1 MTSIKIEL
9 DRAIL
14 GQVPGKLSN
23 FSTVLDKFVQRAATE
38 AGRTMKLEAP
48 KALTTLTNSVVVE
61 REASGSYL
69 VRPTAN
75 YAAAVNAGARPH
87 KPPLMPLV
95 LWLKYTKRVSDQHEL
110 QRRARGL
117 QRAIARNGTRA
128 NPFLQRTAA
137 ASQSRAMQLVRKG
150 VAQAASEAFSK

>member
-1 MTSIKIEL
+1 
-9 DRAIL
+9 
-14 GQVPGKLSN
+14 KLSN

-95 LWLKYTKRVSDQHEL
+95 
-110 QRRARGL
+110 
-117 QRAIARNGTRA
+117 
-128 NPFLQRTAA
+128 
-137 ASQSRAMQLVRKG
+137 
-150 VAQAASEAFSK
+150 

>member
-69 VRPTAN
+69 VRPT
-75 YAAAVNAGARPH
+75 
-87 KPPLMPLV
+87 
-95 LWLKYTKRVSDQHEL
+95 
-110 QRRARGL
+110 
-117 QRAIARNGTRA
+117 
-128 NPFLQRTAA
+128 
-137 ASQSRAMQLVRKG
+137 
-150 VAQAASEAFSK
+150 